1 MNAASEQ
8 VILGADVSK
17 EWLDL
22 NCFGESN
29 VVRIA
34 NERAAI
40 DAYLK
45 PYRGAAIA
53 IEATNRYHELLLNRA
68 LRRGLIVYLIS
79 GYELRH
85 YAAAIRRRLRSDAI
99 DAQLLSRYLAHERA
113 QLIPYQPRSPQL
125 QQLWQLLKRR
135 ALLVRQ
141 NEARR
146 QSFRDVP
153 WLKSIERSLARQHQ
167 IAITAIDR
175 QLKLLSR
182 ELGWREQIARLKA
195 VKGLGPLCRYALLLA
210 YHSGR
215 FVHHDAFVAYLGLD
229 VRAKDS
235 GKHVGKRKLTKHGDG
250 EYRRLLHCAAMTA
263 VRHQPYFKAR
273 YAELTARGL
282 AKTAALVVLARKLA
296 RLAFH
301 LLSRNLEFDPSRLGA
316 SQPT

>member
-22 NCFGESN
+22 NCFGESK
-29 VVRIA
+29 VVRIG
-34 NERAAI
+34 NGRASI
-40 DAYLK
+40 DAFLK

-53 IEATNRYHELLLNRA
+53 IEATNRYHELLLTRA
-68 LRRGLIVYLIS
+68 LRRGLVVYLIS

-85 YAAAIRRRLRSDAI
+85 YAAAIRRRLRTDAI
-99 DAQLLSRYLAHERA
+99 DAQLLSRYLAHERT
-113 QLIPYQPRSPQL
+113 QLIPYQPRSSQL

-141 NEARR
+141 NEARQ

-153 WLKSIERSLARQHQ
+153 WLKSIERSLTKHHQ
-167 IAITAIDR
+167 LAIAAIDR
-175 QLKLLSR
+175 RLKVLSQ
-182 ELGWREQIARLKA
+182 ELGWRNEIARLSA
-195 VKGLGPLCRYALLLA
+195 VKGLGPLSRYALLVA

-235 GKHVGKRKLTKHGDG
+235 GKHIGKRKLTKHGDG
-250 EYRRLLHCAAMTA
+250 EYRRLLHCAAMA
-263 VRHQPYFKAR
+263 AIRHQPYFKTR
-273 YAELTARGL
+273 YTELVARGL

-296 RLAFH
+296 RLAFQ
-301 LLSRNLEFDPSRLGA
+301 LLSKNLEFDSCRLGVPA
-316 SQPT
+316 SS